1 MDKDNN
7 KNALVVDSPEFSQN
21 GHIPLQYS
29 CDGEN
34 INPPVNISNVPEG
47 AKTLALIME
56 DPDAPDG
63 TFTHWLLWNI
73 YPNDKIT
80 EKTSLGVT
88 GINSFGKTGYGGPCP
103 PSGTHRYYF
112 KVYALDRELAIVAGE
127 DKNSLLEAMEG
138 HILAT
143 GELVGRYARK
153 KVNSPL

>member
-7 KNALVVDSPEFSQN
+7 TLVVESPEISQN
-21 GHIPLQYS
+21 GHIPLQYT

-34 INPPVNISNVPEG
+34 INPPIAVSNIPE
-47 AKTLALIME
+47 ATKTLALVME
-56 DPDAPDG
+56 DPDAPGG

-73 YPNDKIT
+73 SPEDKIT
-80 EKTSLGVT
+80 EKTSLGVS

-112 KVYALDRELAIVAGE
+112 KVYALDKELTIVAGE

-143 GELVGRYARK
+143 GELMSRYSRK
-153 KVNSPL
+153 KVKSTL

>member
-7 KNALVVDSPEFSQN
+7 KLIVESPDFNQN
-21 GHIPLQYS
+21 GHIPLQYT

-34 INPPVNISNVPEG
+34 INPPVNISNIPEG
-47 AKTLALIME
+47 TKTLALILE
-56 DPDAPDG
+56 DPDAPNG

-73 YPNDKIT
+73 YPGDPIT
-80 EKTSLGVT
+80 EKTSLGT
-88 GINSFGKTGYGGPCP
+88 SGINSFGKTGYGGPCP

-112 KVYALDRELAIVAGE
+112 KVYALDRELSIVAGE

-143 GELVGRYARK
+143 GELVGRYSRK
-153 KVNSPL
+153 TVNSTL

>member
-7 KNALVVDSPEFSQN
+7 KLLIESPEFSQN
-21 GHIPLQYS
+21 GHIPLQYT

-34 INPPVNISNVPEG
+34 INPPVNITNVPEG
-47 AKTLALIME
+47 TKTLALIME
-56 DPDAPDG
+56 DPDAPGG

-73 YPNDKIT
+73 QPDDKIS
-80 EKTSLGVT
+80 EKTSLGVS

-112 KVYALDRELAIVAGE
+112 KAYALDRELTIVAGE

-143 GELVGRYARK
+143 GELMGRYSRT
-153 KVNSPL
+153 KVKSPL